1 MADITYDDV
10 VKLAE
15 QLTLDEQETLARH
28 LQQHAEEKKRRVEEW
43 KKRFEA
49 VIIRLP
55 VLEEP
60 SIRREDWYDDDGR

>member
-1 MADITYDDV
+1 MADMTYKDV
-10 VKLAE
+10 LKMAE

-28 LQQHAEEKKRRVEEW
+28 LQQRAEEKKRRVEEW

-49 VIIRLP
+49 VMIRLP